1 MERLDKYL
9 ADAGVGTRSEAKNV
23 IRKGRVTVGGAK
35 VTKPETKVS
44 GDEPVCLD
52 GQPLKKAPV
61 HVYYMLHKPA
71 GVITATEDTRE
82 KTVMD
87 LLPSGLPGLTP
98 SRRAKL
104 FPVGRLDKDTEGLLL
119 VTDDGALAHALL
131 SPAKHVEKEYY
142 AEIEG
147 QLCDDAEERFR
158 EGIDI
163 GDEKKTLPAELIRL
177 SDTQVRIILHEG
189 RFHQVK
195 RMVEA
200 CGARVTYLKRLRMG
214 ALVLPDDLDK
224 GEWRAVPQEIL
235 VNFCK

>member
-9 ADAGVGTRSEAKNV
+9 ADAGVGTRSEVKNV

-35 VTKPETKVS
+35 VTKPEIKVS

-52 GQPLKKAPV
+52 GNPVKKAPE
-61 HVYYMLHKPA
+61 HVYYMMYKPA
-71 GVITATEDTRE
+71 GVITATEDMRE

-87 LLPSGLPGLTP
+87 LLPPDLPGLTAA
-98 SRRAKL
+98 RRAKL

-147 QLCDDAEERFR
+147 NLYEDAEERFR
-158 EGIDI
+158 EGLDI
-163 GDEKKTLPAELIRL
+163 GDEKMTLPAGLIRV
-177 SDTQVRIILHEG
+177 SDTQIRVILHEG

-214 ALVLPDDLDK
+214 ALVLPADLAK
-224 GEWRAVPQEIL
+224 GGWREVPQEIL